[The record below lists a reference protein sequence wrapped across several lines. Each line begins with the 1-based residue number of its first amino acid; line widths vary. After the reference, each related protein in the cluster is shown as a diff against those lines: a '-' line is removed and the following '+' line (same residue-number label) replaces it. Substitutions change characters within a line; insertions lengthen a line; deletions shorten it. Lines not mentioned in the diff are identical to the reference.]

1 MRRVCM
7 LTVVVLAA
15 ALLSVP
21 ALAQNKWVRGPVKAM
36 GHDTITVTV
45 KGVESTFKIE
55 PTTMVTAKGG
65 STAMKEAEKGKPAP
79 KLGDFIKVG
88 QHVEVHYKD
97 VAGEKVATEV
107 RPIVTATEA
116 ASEEPEPSATSGSSA
131 SGAVVSVAPES
142 IVVKVDGKDMQFA
155 VTPKTQVRGKGLST
169 KSTELKA
176 EKKPSVITEFVKP
189 NDWVT
194 IYYTGD
200 AVNATATGVR
210 VIQTAMK

>member
-1 MRRVCM
+1 M
-7 LTVVVLAA
+7 
-15 ALLSVP
+15 
-21 ALAQNKWVRGPVKAM
+21 
-36 GHDTITVTV
+36 
-45 KGVESTFKIE
+45 
-55 PTTMVTAKGG
+55 
-65 STAMKEAEKGKPAP
+65 
-79 KLGDFIKVG
+79 
-88 QHVEVHYKD
+88 
-97 VAGEKVATEV
+97 
-107 RPIVTATEA
+107 
-116 ASEEPEPSATSGSSA
+116 
-131 SGAVVSVAPES
+131 APES
-142 IVVKVDGKDMQFA
+142 IVVKVDGKNMQFA